1 MPSANE
7 RLTPEQIEALLEI
20 PAFASD
26 AERVAK
32 LLLDQVEYAI
42 RWKQELPPLAVSMW
56 RDVMRGIQHRKESAR
71 EREANQQYQQMRQF
85 IQLFRNPTEAEHEV
99 A

>member
-1 MPSANE
+1 MPSAHE
-7 RLTPEQIEALLEI
+7 TLSPEQIDAMLDI

-26 AERVAK
+26 AERVAR

-56 RDVMRGIQHRKESAR
+56 RDVMRGIQGRKENEAQ
-71 EREANQQYQQMRQF
+71 REASAQYQEMRSF
-85 IQLFRNPTEAEHEV
+85 IQWFRSPIAESDV